1 MCSGYCHF
9 LPVVFWILAGLW
21 SLPVFS
27 VIFLIWSSV
36 SSNRPAL
43 ASIRSISQ
51 TFSLDRWWFI
61 RCELMSALQLFKH
74 TKSTHPR
81 LLQHFPP
88 VIAEKERD
96 AAILSAVVIPA
107 QCNFTGKENRLAQRP
122 HSKSKRSVLAP
133 KCWFS
138 SIGPGADLTL
148 RGAILS
154 IWSKS
159 TPIKT
164 IAAPSKT
171 VLAHRRNCFSHVMR
185 IGPFHKSH
193 FYSKNRDIS
202 GFSLVGPYLGLT
214 WPILIEL
221 FRPHDNAKWLDH

>member
-1 MCSGYCHF
+1 MFRSN
-9 LPVVFWILAGLW
+9 VVLFTSINVLEKRDLA
-21 SLPVFS
+21 
-27 VIFLIWSSV
+27 
-36 SSNRPAL
+36 NY
-43 ASIRSISQ
+43 
-51 TFSLDRWWFI
+51 
-61 RCELMSALQLFKH
+61 LMSKLWPELGNQNKQAWVPFTRILI
-74 TKSTHPR
+74 
-81 LLQHFPP
+81 LLEPP
-88 VIAEKERD
+88 QTPHEPHEPFEK
-96 AAILSAVVIPA
+96 A
-107 QCNFTGKENRLAQRP
+107 

>member
-1 MCSGYCHF
+1 MQSAYLC
-9 LPVVFWILAGLW
+9 
-21 SLPVFS
+21 
-27 VIFLIWSSV
+27 VIFHVNTLNPKDLFQPKS
-36 SSNRPAL
+36 AD
-43 ASIRSISQ
+43 
-51 TFSLDRWWFI
+51 SL
-61 RCELMSALQLFKH
+61 
-74 TKSTHPR
+74 
-81 LLQHFPP
+81 
-88 VIAEKERD
+88 
-96 AAILSAVVIPA
+96 
-107 QCNFTGKENRLAQRP
+107 
-122 HSKSKRSVLAP
+122 
-133 KCWFS
+133 S
-138 SIGPGADLTL
+138 SIASGADLTFG
-148 RGAILS
+148 GAILS

-159 TPIKT
+159 IPIKT